1 MARLL
6 ASLSDSE
13 FPDDIQGRARIRE
26 EGHSKESD
34 GAKKSKGLLRMLMA
48 QLEGGHQ
55 KMLQDGLVRFL
66 QDLKESS
73 NFVADFHFRNNEAL
87 LGLGVLAR

>member
-13 FPDDIQGRARIRE
+13 YPDDIQGRARIRE

-48 QLEGGHQ
+48 
-55 KMLQDGLVRFL
+55 
-66 QDLKESS
+66 
-73 NFVADFHFRNNEAL
+73 
-87 LGLGVLAR
+87 

>member
-26 EGHSKESD
+26 EGHSMESD
-34 GAKKSKGLLRMLMA
+34 AAKKSKGLLRMLRA
-48 QLEGGHQ
+48 
-55 KMLQDGLVRFL
+55 
-66 QDLKESS
+66 
-73 NFVADFHFRNNEAL
+73 
-87 LGLGVLAR
+87 